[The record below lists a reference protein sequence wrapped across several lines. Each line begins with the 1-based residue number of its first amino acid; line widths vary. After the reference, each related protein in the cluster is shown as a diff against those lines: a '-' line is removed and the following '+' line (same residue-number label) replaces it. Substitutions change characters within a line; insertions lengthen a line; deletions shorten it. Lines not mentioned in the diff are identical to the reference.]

1 MTRQVLGHRIPAL
14 ASSVLVSLVSILFV
28 VTAAFAQAV
37 GEKFSDVEPE
47 LANFID
53 AAYIAQAAM
62 FSGIS
67 AIDNSPE
74 TADARNEFAGS
85 LQMRANMS
93 MAQMMAMMKT
103 DTGMQ
108 MPGPFDEQ
116 ESSVSSEMMGLLRTR
131 PLRRDIEAA
140 YEASS
145 LPSQAVEVIR
155 RGRSFESRIYEIF
168 ADSSVSD
175 KTAALADALA
185 TYVSAGL
192 SVPAQPKPATLLLDH
207 PYAGAFVD
215 GYPKLSSVLWSTQ
228 WLRLATIE
236 AMILQEQDTYYWGS
250 LETVRERFESKI
262 VDSARSPLPV
272 ELPRAPAIAPTLF
285 TLNAEASIV
294 LDNLS
299 MFETVLADILTY
311 PNLEDKSAL
320 VDLLVEEFTN
330 HAGNFDP
337 TIDYV
342 VSALR
347 GGIYNQGGPAIG
359 ELSQSER
366 NQSRMEM
373 GMQHAM
379 IMGTP

>member
-1 MTRQVLGHRIPAL
+1 MPAL

-74 TADARNEFAGS
+74 TADARNELAGS

-103 DTGMQ
+103 DTSMQ

-140 YEASS
+140 YEDSS
-145 LPSQAVEVIR
+145 LPIQAVEVIR

-168 ADSSVSD
+168 ADSSVRD
-175 KTAALADALA
+175 KTAALAAAVA

-192 SVPAQPKPATLLLDH
+192 SVPAQPKPASLLLDH

-236 AMILQEQDTYYWGS
+236 AMILQEQD
-250 LETVRERFESKI
+250 LEFLVM
-262 VDSARSPLPV
+262 
-272 ELPRAPAIAPTLF
+272 
-285 TLNAEASIV
+285 IV
-294 LDNLS
+294 LTHIN
-299 MFETVLADILTY
+299 
-311 PNLEDKSAL
+311 
-320 VDLLVEEFTN
+320 LLV
-330 HAGNFDP
+330 HW
-337 TIDYV
+337 
-342 VSALR
+342 
-347 GGIYNQGGPAIG
+347 
-359 ELSQSER
+359 
-366 NQSRMEM
+366 
-373 GMQHAM
+373 
-379 IMGTP
+379 